1 MNFEPKRLLSSL
13 RTGWALLLFILILA
27 GWLRFWQLGQ
37 LPPGLYRDEAYNG
50 LDALDVLDGQQA
62 WFFPANNGRE
72 PAYIYL
78 TAVSVALFGRSALAV
93 RLGAAMAGTLTT
105 GLVYLLAR
113 SWYGRATGLLAAF
126 TWAVTLWPV
135 HLSRIGLR
143 PILLAPFLAAAFW
156 LGTLAYRRQKKWL
169 WLLAGLVYGAGF
181 YTYLAIRFTPLLL
194 AALAFYLLARG
205 KGRGLWPGLLW
216 FGLGTAVSL
225 TPFTLLIR
233 QQPDILLDRTGQ
245 VSILHTAVNGG
256 NLWGTVWQHGWQ
268 ALGMFLWQGDTIL
281 RHNPAGRPLFDWFMA
296 VPFLMGLGWCLRHW
310 RRPAAMALLL
320 WTAVMLGPTILAADT
335 PHFLRASGLLP
346 GVVILP
352 AIGLAQLWRWE
363 RLPPGWRQGVVLFLM
378 MGSLVM
384 TIRDYGQYGRSADTG
399 YLFEQAART
408 LAETVNGA
416 PADAVVFMDD
426 RFWSGW
432 PSIPFLVTNQNV
444 EQFQPESG
452 LPVLPQTSQLIVWPY
467 AALDFIP
474 PALPETALVRV
485 GTGPLHRGDLE
496 PEAYPLYTRYLLS
509 RRPDWPITAVFADQ
523 LALHHPTAKLLDA
536 STLQID
542 LAWSTETAVPRPL
555 TLFIH
560 ILGPEGMAAQRDTP
574 PGNGRWPHAWW
585 RPGLLLH
592 DRHII
597 TLPEPFDPDRH
608 RIIIGLYDSET
619 KIRLPL
625 FDPEGNVVGD
635 SWELKTDD

>member
-13 RTGWALLLFILILA
+13 QTGWALLLFILILA
-27 GWLRFWQLGQ
+27 GGLRFWQLAQ
-37 LPPGLYRDEAYNG
+37 LPPGLYRDEAFNG

-78 TAVSVALFGRSALAV
+78 TALFVAIFGRSALAV
-93 RLGAAMAGTLTT
+93 RLGAAVVGTLTT

-113 SWYGRATGLLAAF
+113 AWYGRSTGLLAAF

-156 LGTLAYRRQKKWL
+156 LGTLAYRRRQQWL
-169 WLLAGLVYGAGF
+169 WLIAGLVYGAGF

-205 KGRGLWPGLLW
+205 KGKGLWPGLLW

-225 TPFTLLIR
+225 IPFTFLVI
-233 QQPDILLDRTGQ
+233 QQPDILLGRAGQ
-245 VSILHTAVNGG
+245 VSILNTAVNGG
-256 NLWGTVWQHGWQ
+256 DLWASVWQRGWQ
-268 ALGMFLWQGDTIL
+268 ALGLFLWQGDTIL

-296 VPFLMGLGWCLRHW
+296 APFLVGLGWCGRHW
-310 RRPAAMALLL
+310 RRSAAMALLL

-363 RLPPGWRQGVVLFLM
+363 RLPARWRQGVVLFLM

-384 TIRDYGQYGRSADTG
+384 TVRDYERYGRAADTG
-399 YLFEQAART
+399 YLFEQAARA
-408 LAETVNGA
+408 LAETVNA
-416 PADAVVFMDD
+416 SPADAAIFMDD

-432 PSIPFLVTNQNV
+432 PSIPFLVANPHV
-444 EQFQPESG
+444 SRFRPEAG
-452 LPVLPQTSQLIVWPY
+452 LPSLPAASQLIVWPY

-474 PALPETALVRV
+474 PALPETALVRIES
-485 GTGPLHRGDLE
+485 GPLHRGDLE
-496 PEAYPLYTRYLLS
+496 PNAYPLYTRYLVS
-509 RRPDWPITAVFADQ
+509 PAPDWPTTATFGNQ
-523 LALHHPTAKLLDA
+523 LALHRPAVDLLDA

-542 LAWSTETAVPRPL
+542 LTWSTETAVPRPL

-560 ILGPEGMAAQRDTP
+560 ILGPAGMAAQQDTP
-574 PGNGRWPHAWW
+574 PGSDNWPHSWW
-585 RPGLLLH
+585 RPGLLLY

-608 RIIIGLYDSET
+608 QIIIGLYDSET
-619 KIRLPL
+619 KTRLPI
-625 FDPEGNVVGD
+625 FDPGGNAASD
-635 SWELKTDD
+635 SWELKIDE